1 MKHDFKAVGLKV
13 GLEIHQQLDTG
24 KLFCRCPSII
34 QEKKEDSEF
43 KRKLRPVASELG
55 KFDPASIEIFKRKFV
70 YSYKYFN
77 ESNCLIE
84 ADEEPPKEMDENALK
99 TVLEIALMAES
110 NAVDEIHVMRKTV
123 IDGSNTAGFQRTAMI
138 ALGGKIKLEK
148 KEIGIET
155 IALEEDS
162 AKLIE
167 KKEKEIIYS
176 LDRLGIPL
184 IELTT
189 KPEIFSPEEAKETA
203 LKIGELLRRT
213 GKTKRGL
220 GTIRQDINISIE
232 KGARIEIK
240 GVQELEKIGL
250 FVERETERQL
260 GLIELKQELKT
271 RGCEKQE
278 LIMYKN
284 KAVDLAEV
292 FENTD
297 CNTIKGKKVFGIK
310 IPKFASLIGKE
321 LQEGRRFGTELANYV
336 NAITGLKG
344 IFHSDELPKYG
355 ISEEEVKKTK
365 EKLQAGEQD
374 SFVLVSAE
382 EKKSQQAL
390 NTVIDRCITALEG
403 VPEETRNALEDGNT
417 EYSRPLPGA
426 SRMYPETD
434 IPIKKISRKQ
444 LDELKQSLP
453 LTPEQRKIKYINKYK
468 ISEQLAEKMK
478 LNNHARFFEQ
488 LVEKGFNATA
498 TAVLLLEGITTLKRQ
513 GTQTE
518 NISDEMIESVLF
530 SAKEG
535 KLLEDNKLKALDFWA
550 KEKELPLEKIINELQ
565 EERLSEEKTRKTIK
579 EIIAK
584 NTAII
589 NTPGAN
595 VFSALMGNAM
605 IQLKGRIS
613 GKEISR
619 ILKEEL
625 KKKGI
630 E

>member
-24 KLFCRCPSII
+24 KLFCRCPSNI

-260 GLIELKQELKT
+260 GLIELKQELKE
-271 RGCEKQE
+271 RNCEKQE